1 MKEIKFGTDGWRAVI
16 GQEYT
21 TENVARV
28 SVAVADWLIENYQ
41 EPYTMML
48 VVFSIISVISIP
60 CYFLAGKRY
69 KKDKVLLDEVFSEA
83 RS

>member
-28 SVAVADWLIENYQ
+28 SIAVADWLIENYQ
-41 EPYTMML
+41 EP
-48 VVFSIISVISIP
+48 
-60 CYFLAGKRY
+60 
-69 KKDKVLLDEVFSEA
+69 LLHQ
-83 RS
+83 